1 MAEFKVPGTPPKD
14 GEDEPTVL
22 ARANLDPKV
31 RTRVDRFR
39 MQIDAASKKHGV
51 PAAIIESLI
60 QQESGGNP
68 DARNP
73 SGATG
78 LTQIMPGTAR
88 DLGVDPRDPDQ
99 AIEGA
104 AAYLARNYKQFG
116 RWDHAIA
123 AYHAGPGNVAKAGG
137 IPDTNDGII
146 DTRQYVLDI
155 LGRTRLESALGAQH
169 DLERRLN
176 LAQETTKTMPAPDE
190 AARIRTAAQQRGVSF
205 PLALA
210 DPEAVSGPVE
220 FTWDRF
226 ASNGPLT
233 DILLDPE
240 KSVLAHDEA
249 HRLAE
254 MGGLAEEPLPE
265 SRFFKETHAGSL
277 EVKRSLLYAKKGFN
291 GGVLSPEDQADLTR
305 ADTRLGLLP
314 EAEGLAENVAAGIA
328 RQAPRMARMAGVA
341 IAGGL
346 GAAAVGTAAGPGGAA
361 AFGAVGAAA
370 AVAADNG
377 AQAYGEV
384 YEELT
389 EQVGVGHAVA
399 HPASLLGALVIT
411 GLDTVSFGV
420 LSKIPAFSILAKIPA
435 FKKLTK
441 DNIRPALRLALKDA
455 RFTKLLGDL
464 ALDAGTEGVTE
475 PAQEMVQILT
485 DYASAAVEGG
495 DHRLPSTSEAADRML
510 VAALVGGAA
519 GGVYGGVGTIARET
533 MLRVNAG
540 EKGNEY
546 IDRLYEVTDKLK
558 TAERAPEVLKEYTD
572 KTAKS
577 GPVQTVTVPVEN
589 LVALAQ
595 SATTPEQKAF
605 FTRPDIARR
614 VQEAQ
619 ASGARVSMSL
629 GDFVAYVRPLDEGKS
644 LAQEIGLNDGM
655 SVREAKDLSPAIKKA
670 RKEMADIGK
679 RKEQIENEP
688 TSLITRDLEPQLLK
702 AGMTPEGARLQSDLV
717 AGGVETLARRAGK
730 DPFEV
735 YRNARIRVTP
745 ITHEQAGSK
754 SLEQA
759 DPKGVNARQRPGSTY
774 TVYAHPEAPLKLK
787 VYEDDVGGETVRVVG
802 LLDLGVP
809 ETRENIKSVGGQGY
823 STALYL
829 KALADAQ
836 RDGLGFASDVTR
848 TDATERMYARL
859 QRIGIPF
866 EIIESDRGLG
876 GDVYYISEDALLAVD
891 LDAAWMK
898 LTSPSPDNDAFTGFN
913 PAEIDAAVAG
923 LQELQHKQMGEVRGR
938 ITFDPSKRDF
948 FAITLTGKANL
959 STFLHESAH
968 YLLEL
973 MRKLDDEAGPG
984 SPFADDLRALEEW
997 AGVKPGE
1004 EWSVE
1009 ALEKFARGMET
1020 YFGEGK
1026 PPSAK
1031 LREAFATFK
1040 RWILHTYR
1048 TLLGLNAPLTDEV
1061 RSVMDR
1067 MLATEDE
1074 IDARKLELGYF
1085 PNEIVASDTDMAPE
1099 QQEFYRRQYERGAE
1113 QAQVKLERQAI
1124 EALKH
1129 EKTAE
1134 FKRVSEAVEAKLD
1147 THPAIAMREWFA
1159 SGKRIDGGLV
1169 IPELGGK
1176 KLDPEAV
1183 KALGLAAGV
1192 TPRLKDFIAPKGT
1205 EESLTIDPAE
1215 LAPYFGFKNATEM
1228 LTSLAGTPS
1237 RATLKSQMVKEEMT
1251 KLYPAYGPDPSW
1263 VEQSALEALHEED
1276 AISNAIEVE
1285 MATTYRKAGLQP
1297 PVSPAQVARLAA
1309 KENVFEMTREE
1320 LDARVYREAE
1330 ARAHRAWQKAMAA
1343 KDFKLAAEE
1352 TRKRLYARAMWLE
1365 VSTAAKRMDSA
1376 RDYAER
1382 YTREPT
1388 QARLGKSSDQ
1398 VLSTGETL
1406 GPVLRDAAIALVANV
1421 GLTKRAPPQS
1431 FAALVSKIR
1440 GLGLPVLIDPNLESA
1455 APRAWETLSYADALA
1470 VRDALKN
1477 ISKIATALSTYMQG
1491 EKEMK
1496 LDDLATATEEGLAK
1510 IKLLGRLDRKGEEN
1524 NTARKYRTAIL
1535 GPEHILLDLD
1545 GGEIGQVHRMW
1556 MGSAEEGQYEA
1567 ERRHITR
1574 RDDLRAL
1581 SDKYRPKDWA
1591 KRMSQKHAFTEGDG
1605 HEYTGREVFA
1615 MLQNFGTSSNRKK
1628 LVGGMQRAAG
1638 RTGWSEQAVLSFIHR
1653 VFPDREAY
1661 LFAQAHFDY
1670 ISSASLW
1677 EDSARV
1683 MEAIYGVR
1691 PEKVEAVAIPLPD
1704 GSKIAGGYYPII
1716 RNSNIPLKEMEA
1728 TSKSALDAMD
1738 VNPLDTMYAAH
1749 GFTEKRTKAEFPLL
1763 LDPAGLAGHLY
1774 EVDHFI
1780 ANAQGVLDRHKFLSR
1795 PRVRTA
1801 ITHSLGIEAYREL
1814 KASNNFI
1821 ASGGQLL
1828 SRELLQVKGFFDKA
1842 IMHNAIL
1849 TMGGNILSGVNQ
1861 VVTGVPSA
1869 LTHLGPRGALTFAK
1883 ALTEFVRS
1891 PFQMWKD
1898 IATRSGEVA
1907 GMNFHYDKDLRIL
1920 LTREVSGEGR
1930 WNYVKSH
1937 AATTLMS
1944 PVVFG
1949 QKLVNIV
1956 TFRAAEIL
1964 AQEQGHTGAEAVAR
1978 ANSAVR
1984 LSQSSSAEKDIASV
1998 QRSDDL
2004 WVRMLMSLASYTV
2017 ALNNLVMPKRLTTR
2031 EVAGSVSR
2039 ILMLTMTTMMAK
2051 ALMDMLL
2058 PVLEE
2063 KDAERRKGLEK
2074 WAEDSEIPGA
2084 VYAMESMLDM
2094 IGTVP
2099 LAGRTVQSV
2108 LSERQPRYVSWA
2120 ETVARMPNSVI
2131 KLLDDQGYTKNDV
2144 KTITDTVGLVTGI
2157 PTRHVFF
2164 GVGEAAHEVSNGN
2177 IDDGAWRWFQEL
2189 ALVRPGQK
2197 GE

>member
-1 MAEFKVPGTPPKD
+1 MAEFRVPGTPPKD
-14 GEDEPTVL
+14 GEDEPSVL

-39 MQIDAASKKHGV
+39 AQIDAASKKHGV

-60 QQESGGNP
+60 QQESRGNP

-205 PLALA
+205 PIALA

-254 MGGLAEEPLPE
+254 IGGLAAEPLPE
-265 SRFFKETHAGSL
+265 SRLFKEIHAGNL
-277 EVKRSLLYAKKGFN
+277 EVSRSLLYAKKGFN
-291 GGVLSPEDQADLTR
+291 GGTLSPEDQAELTR

-328 RQAPRMARMAGVA
+328 RQAPRMARMAGAA

-399 HPASLLGALVIT
+399 HPASILGALVIT

-464 ALDAGTEGVTE
+464 ALDAGTEGATE

-510 VAALVGGAA
+510 VSALVGGAA

-546 IDRLYEVTDKLK
+546 IDRLYEVTDGLK

-629 GDFVAYVRPLDEGKS
+629 GDFVAYVRPLDEAKS

-655 SVREAKDLSPAIKKA
+655 SVREAKELSPAIKKA

-679 RKEQIENEP
+679 RKDQIENEP

-717 AGGVETLARRAGK
+717 ASGVETLARRAGK

-759 DPKGVNARQRPGSTY
+759 SPEGVKSRIGIGEDEHL
-774 TVYAHPEAPLKLK
+774 VYEHPESPLQLR
-787 VYEDDVGGETVRVVG
+787 VYEDDILGEGKPVRVSR
-802 LLDLGVP
+802 LLGFNDKVQEHVDTVKKYG
-809 ETRENIKSVGGQGY
+809 NQGY

-829 KALADAQ
+829 KGLADAKKV
-836 RDGLGFASDVTR
+836 GLGWASDATR
-848 TDATERMYARL
+848 SDATEEMYARL
-859 QRIGIPF
+859 EILGLPAF
-866 EIIESDRGLG
+866 EKRETAEGTA
-876 GDVYYISEDALLAVD
+876 YYLSPEKLAAAD
-891 LDAAWMK
+891 LDAAWTH
-898 LTSPSPDNDAFTGFN
+898 LLERA
-913 PAEIDAAVAG
+913 AEKEIEG
-923 LQELQHKQMGEVRGR
+923 LRELQHKQMGEVRGR

-1004 EWSVE
+1004 EWSTE

-1026 PPSAK
+1026 APSAK

-1040 RWILHTYR
+1040 RWILHVYR

-1124 EALKH
+1124 DSLKH

-1134 FKRVSEAVEAKLD
+1134 FKRVSAEVEAKLD
-1147 THPAIAMREWFA
+1147 THPAVAMREWFA

-1183 KALGLAAGV
+1183 RALGLAAGV

-1365 VSTAAKRMDSA
+1365 VSTAAKRMDAA

-1382 YTREPT
+1382 YTREPA

-1406 GPVLRDAAIALVANV
+1406 GPVLRDAAVALVASV

-1477 ISKIATALSTYMQG
+1477 ISKIATALSEVMVAGKQET
-1491 EKEMK
+1491 
-1496 LDDLATATEEGLAK
+1496 LDDLAAATEEGLAK

-1524 NTARKYRTAIL
+1524 STARKYRTAIL

-1581 SDKYRPKDWA
+1581 SDKYRPKDWP

-1638 RTGWSEQAVLSFIHR
+1638 RTGWSEQAVLAFIHR

-1661 LFAQAHFDY
+1661 IFAQAHFDY

-1683 MEAIYGVR
+1683 MESIYGVR

-1728 TSKSALDAMD
+1728 TSKSGLDAMD

-1780 ANAQGVLDRHKFLSR
+1780 ANAQGVLDRHKFLSH

-1898 IATRSGEVA
+1898 IATRSGEIA
-1907 GMNFHYDKDLRIL
+1907 GMKFHFDKDLRLL
-1920 LTREVSGEGR
+1920 LTHEVSGEGR
-1930 WNYVKSH
+1930 ANYLKSH
-1937 AATTLMS
+1937 IATTLMS

-1984 LSQSSSAEKDIASV
+1984 LSQSSSAEKDIAAV

-2004 WVRMLMSLASYTV
+2004 WIRMLMSLASYTV
-2017 ALNNLVMPKRLTTR
+2017 ALNNLVMPKRLTPR
-2031 EVAGSVSR
+2031 EIAGSVSR

-2084 VYAMESMLDM
+2084 IYAMESVLDM
-2094 IGTVP
+2094 VGTVP

-2108 LSERQPRYVSWA
+2108 LSERQPRYASWA
-2120 ETVARMPNSVI
+2120 ETAARMPHATL
-2131 KLLDDQGYTKNDV
+2131 KLLEDQGYTKNDV